1 MCSLQNIQS
10 IWDGVMD
17 WVQSRHSVPASNFL
31 TVTVNHIHFTIYLQ
45 YWALIWDEL
54 LYITGP
60 HS

>member
-1 MCSLQNIQS
+1 
-10 IWDGVMD
+10 
-17 WVQSRHSVPASNFL
+17 
-31 TVTVNHIHFTIYLQ
+31 VTVNHIHFTIYPQ